1 MKQLS
6 TNRWVRM
13 VGGVALAAGL
23 YGLVEGLVL
32 VAGTR
37 SLVVGPLGV
46 LLGSVVSAVV
56 LGVLCS
62 APLLAV
68 AQRRRDGGEQ
78 WAGFAAA
85 MLVFLTLEMALI
97 AFTDPTPGQQRSL
110 FQHPVWL
117 AGLALVWV
125 KFLSSGLPVKRNLS
139 AAFALAAILPL
150 TRWDT
155 GPTPAAEVA
164 ESKQLTRLPNL
175 LMVTL
180 DTTRADRL
188 GAYGYERAQT
198 PAFDG
203 LADRGI
209 LFEEAFSQIALT
221 GPSHLGLFTGTGPW
235 RHGNLLNAVPL
246 PEDRPLLSET
256 LSDAGYATGGFV
268 SAYVLNS
275 DFGFDRGF
283 QVYDDVGGVE
293 APLLSRLRAVWE
305 RRTNPHGVVER
316 RGDRTVDLA
325 LDWLGDQESSR
336 PWMMWVHLFDAH
348 GPYEPPAPFDTAFY
362 TGDPRAAEH
371 TSMDQVEGVA
381 DYLKESLVGIRDVD
395 WVLAQYDG
403 EIAFADLQLQRLLDA
418 VEARGESQDT
428 VVVVTA
434 DHGESLGDNGVWFDH
449 GDDLYQAS
457 TQVPLVLSWPG
468 QLAKGRRA
476 KGPVEL
482 TDVLPTVLEL
492 MRLPVPEDIDGV
504 SLMGTWI
511 TAHEREHAR
520 GLCFDREAN
529 LQAKAAGEI
538 ERPTYRMSS
547 IRTADMLYV
556 HRESDAYG
564 DELYA
569 LDALEEN
576 RLGLVQEDEF
586 GQRITE
592 FLQEQSEGLLSD
604 GKEGIERSTV
614 PLSPA
619 AKARLRALGY
629 ID

>member
-13 VGGVALAAGL
+13 LAGVGLAACVYGLAEAVALVLGTR
-23 YGLVEGLVL
+23 GLVL
-32 VAGTR
+32 
-37 SLVVGPLGV
+37 GPSG
-46 LLGSVVSAVV
+46 VV
-56 LGVLCS
+56 LGSLGS
-62 APLLAV
+62 AAVVGLIIAFPLAAI
-68 AQRRRDGGEQ
+68 AQRGRDGGEPK
-78 WAGFAAA
+78 AGFVSA
-85 MLVFLTLEMALI
+85 MLVFLTLEVALLTL
-97 AFTDPTPGQQRSL
+97 TDPTPGQGKSL
-110 FQHPVWL
+110 IQQPIWLLVCLAMWLKVLVTGIAGHPL
-117 AGLALVWV
+117 AVAAVAGVALM
-125 KFLSSGLPVKRNLS
+125 
-139 AAFALAAILPL
+139 PL
-150 TRWDT
+150 TRWDS

-164 ESKQLTRLPNL
+164 QSSQLTRLPNL

-180 DTTRADRL
+180 DTTRADRM

-203 LADRGI
+203 LAQKGI

-246 PEDRPLLSET
+246 PEDRPMLSER
-256 LSDAGYATGGFV
+256 LSEAGYTTGGFV

-293 APLLSRLRAVWE
+293 APLLARLRAVWE
-305 RRTNPHGVVER
+305 RRFNPHGVVER
-316 RGDRTVDLA
+316 RGDRTVDRA
-325 LDWLGDQESSR
+325 LSWLGQQESSR

-362 TGDPRAAEH
+362 TGNPRSEEH
-371 TSMDQVEGVA
+371 NSMDQVEGVA

-418 VEARGESQDT
+418 VEARGEAQDT
-428 VVVVTA
+428 LVVVTA
-434 DHGESLGDNGVWFDH
+434 DHGESLGDNGIWFDH

-482 TDVLPTVLEL
+482 TDVLPTLLEL
-492 MRLPVPEDIDGV
+492 MRLPVPDDIDGV

-529 LQAKAAGEI
+529 LAAKSAGEI

-547 IRTADMLYV
+547 IRTADMLYI
-556 HRESDAYG
+556 HRESTGHG

-576 RLGLVQEDEF
+576 RLGRVQEDEF
-586 GQRITE
+586 GQRITD

-604 GKEGIERSTV
+604 GEEGIERSTV

>member
-6 TNRWVRM
+6 TNRWVRVLAG
-13 VGGVALAAGL
+13 VGLAGAL
-23 YGLVEGLVL
+23 YGLSEGLVL
-32 VAGTR
+32 VLGTR
-37 SLVVGPLGV
+37 SLVVGPA
-46 LLGSVVSAVV
+46 SVVVGSLVSALILVLVV
-56 LGVLCS
+56 
-62 APLLAV
+62 AFPLVAL
-68 AQRRRDGGEQ
+68 AQRSREGGEI
-78 WAGFAAA
+78 WAGIVGG
-85 MLVFLTLEMALI
+85 MLTLFSLELALLTL
-97 AFTDPTPGQQRSL
+97 TDPTPGQERSL
-110 FQHPVWL
+110 FQQPLWLGASGLVWL
-117 AGLALVWV
+117 RVLAAGIPSNRLLAAGFALVSLV
-125 KFLSSGLPVKRNLS
+125 
-139 AAFALAAILPL
+139 PL
-150 TRWDT
+150 TRWDKAPVS
-155 GPTPAAEVA
+155 GEEVA
-164 ESKQLTRLPNL
+164 ESSQLTRPPNL
-175 LMVTL
+175 LVVTL

-188 GAYGYERAQT
+188 GAYGYENAQT

-203 LADRGI
+203 LAEKGI

-246 PEDRPLLSET
+246 PADRPLLSET
-256 LSDAGYATGGFV
+256 LLGAGYSTGGFV

-293 APLLSRLRAVWE
+293 APLLPRLRAVWE

-325 LDWLGDQESSR
+325 LNWLDGQESSR
-336 PWMMWVHLFDAH
+336 PWMLWVHLFDAH
-348 GPYEPPAPFDTAFY
+348 GPYEPPAPYDTAFY
-362 TGDPRAAEH
+362 TGDPRSEEH

-418 VEARGESQDT
+418 VEARGETQDT
-428 VVVVTA
+428 LVVVTA
-434 DHGESLGDNGVWFDH
+434 DHGESLGDNGIWFDH

-457 TQVPLVLSWPG
+457 TQVPLVMSWPG

-482 TDVLPTVLEL
+482 TDVLPTLMEL

-529 LQAKAAGEI
+529 LEAKAAGEI
-538 ERPTYRMSS
+538 ERPTHRMSS
-547 IRTADMLYV
+547 IRTADMLYI
-556 HRESDAYG
+556 HRESEAHG

-586 GQRITE
+586 GQRITD
-592 FLQEQSEGLLSD
+592 FLREQSVGLLSD
-604 GKEGIERSTV
+604 GEEGIERSTV